1 MSQHVGVDKK
11 SCSVRNQYQN
21 FKKKPKTHC
30 SFFSAGYY
38 SIGNSRVKFPWRKV
52 SEGQDRFA
60 QIVDAHRKVST
71 KDHLKEELFQMMADK
86 TR

>member
-1 MSQHVGVDKK
+1 M
-11 SCSVRNQYQN
+11 
-21 FKKKPKTHC
+21 
-30 SFFSAGYY
+30 
-38 SIGNSRVKFPWRKV
+38 FPWRKV